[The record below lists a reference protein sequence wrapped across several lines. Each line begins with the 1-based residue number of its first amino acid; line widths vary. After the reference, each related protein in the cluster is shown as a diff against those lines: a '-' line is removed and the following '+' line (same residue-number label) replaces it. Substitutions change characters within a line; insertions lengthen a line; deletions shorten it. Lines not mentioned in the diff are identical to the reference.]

1 MRATH
6 SEQALR
12 RVLAWLRWSGQELTP
27 RLEQAALQ
35 ALSEAVAAEESEL
48 FEATLR
54 RLRKSVV
61 LTSELDTSSLLI
73 GPPYPPLR
81 RSSIGYGKY

>member
-12 RVLAWLRWSGQELTP
+12 RVLAWLRWSGHELTP

-35 ALSEAVAAEESEL
+35 ALSDAVAAEESEL
-48 FEATLR
+48 VEAALR
-54 RLRKSVV
+54 RLRDNAM
-61 LTSELDTSSLLI
+61 LTSDLSSRSMLI
-73 GPPYPPLR
+73 SPPYPPLR
-81 RSSIGYGKY
+81 RSSIGYGRY

>member
-1 MRATH
+1 MRATP

-12 RVLAWLRWSGQELTP
+12 RVLAWLRWSGHELTP

-48 FEATLR
+48 VEATLR
-54 RLRKSVV
+54 RLRDSAM
-61 LTSELDTSSLLI
+61 LTSEPDSPPMLI
-73 GPPYPPLR
+73 SPPYPPLR
-81 RSSIGYGKY
+81 RSSIGYGRY